1 MLQHKILDT
10 IWSGLNAICIVFF
23 WSSMILM
30 RCYWAWFRRVTPL
43 NIKLFYAPLYSVGPK
58 FGALI
63 INSMCDEIQ
72 GDVQVLIRGR
82 KLCSILFEVPFLSFK
97 SMKEYSRRS
106 ENSPP
111 PGYTRG
117 QYFKTIFTIFT
128 FSNEECCTI
137 NKISS
142 VRSLIPSMLW

>member
-1 MLQHKILDT
+1 M
-10 IWSGLNAICIVFF
+10 WGGLNAICIVFF
-23 WSSMILM
+23 LVQHDSHALLLGLVQTSD
-30 RCYWAWFRRVTPL
+30 TP
-43 NIKLFYAPLYSVGPK
+43 KSQAVYAPLYSVGPK
-58 FGALI
+58 LGGLI
-63 INSMCDEIQ
+63 CNSMCYGIQ
-72 GDVQVLIRGR
+72 GDVQVLIRGPN
-82 KLCSILFEVPFLSFK
+82 LCSILFEVPFLSFK

-111 PGYTRG
+111 SGFTRG

-137 NKISS
+137 NKISY